1 MATVDSLEM
10 LLQEELKDLYDAEKQ
25 LTKALPKMIKKA
37 TSEELR
43 AALDEHLGQTE
54 QHVERLEQAFE
65 QLGIPARGKK
75 CKGMQHLLAEGDDAI
90 GEAEEDATRDA
101 VMIAA
106 AQKVE
111 HYEISGYG
119 TARTWAALI
128 GNSDVAALL
137 DEILEEEK
145 EADQRLTQIAESVV
159 NPAAAEEGE
168 EAPTRGRRGQPRV
181 SVSRGGRHQAAD
193 RASARSRPR
202 SRR

>member
-1 MATVDSLEM
+1 MATVDSLEA

-37 TSEELR
+37 TAEELR
-43 AALDEHLGQTE
+43 SAQDEHLAQTE
-54 QHVERLEQAFE
+54 QLVERLEQAFE
-65 QLGIPARGKK
+65 QLGIPVRGRK
-75 CKGMQHLLAEGDDAI
+75 CKGMQNLIAEGEEMI

-119 TARTWAALI
+119 TARTWASRL
-128 GNSDVAALL
+128 GNEDVAALL
-137 DEILEEEK
+137 EETLEEEK
-145 EADQRLTQIAESVV
+145 EADQRLTEIAESLV
-159 NPAAAEEGE
+159 NPAAAEEEGD
-168 EAPTRGRRGQPRV
+168 ATAGRRRQARAR
-181 SVSRGGRHQAAD
+181 SSGGRRQHAAD
-193 RASARSRPR
+193 RGSNR

>member
-75 CKGMQHLLAEGDDAI
+75 CKGMQNLIAEGDDVI

-119 TARTWAALI
+119 TARTWAARL
-128 GNSDVAALL
+128 GNGDVAALL
-137 DEILEEEK
+137 EETLEEEK
-145 EADQRLTQIAESVV
+145 EADQRLTQIAESLV
-159 NPAAAEEGE
+159 NPAAAQEGE
-168 EAPTRGRRGQPRV
+168 EASARGRRGQPHV
-181 SVSRGGRHQAAD
+181 SVSRSGRHQAAD
-193 RASARSRPR
+193 RTSARNRPR